1 MLRFTTPALA
11 GIAFIVAAAAGGC
24 SSKAESPVYAG
35 SDLTTDDLP
44 VKIDRDKVV
53 AGTFDQAI
61 DHPAAAAVPGAPD
74 AAPLGTFKQR
84 YWYTSQFADGPTS
97 PVLFNFC
104 GEAEC
109 SDHYL
114 DFVSDVAKVL
124 HASIVALEHRYYGP
138 SKPFEDLTL
147 EHMKYLT
154 VHNALEDAA
163 TFETYAKAS
172 LPLSGKWIA
181 VGGSYSGM
189 LSAFYRLKH
198 PEAVVGAWASS
209 APVNITRFF
218 DGYDRIVS
226 HSLGPTCTLLFQQAM
241 DEAGVAF
248 DDPVKRDALSKAL
261 LGAPW
266 DPSMGNKRDFQA
278 MLSGFAQGDAQ
289 YGHQANLCEA
299 LVQHE
304 LSPIDGLVAY
314 ASPPIAP
321 DPADADGGGAD
332 GGASSGPAVPGV
344 KAPPGVI
351 PALLPGHARRAPDG
365 APATFD
371 DMQWYYQ
378 ECTELGL
385 FAEANSDRT
394 ESVMVS
400 GDDEQAEIDT
410 CVQFTGTSSDT
421 SAARAEYY
429 QPLLDGRASNV
440 FFVNGT
446 LDPWSSLGFTDPETP
461 PPGGNTVFMVQQ
473 GSHCT
478 DLSQL
483 KATSF
488 LGDFEARAKVVG
500 LMRTWLTP

>member
-1 MLRFTTPALA
+1 MTSLAAAGTAL
-11 GIAFIVAAAAGGC
+11 IVAVAAGGC
-24 SSKAESPVYAG
+24 SSKADSPIYAG

-44 VKIDRDKVV
+44 VKIDRTKVV

-61 DHPAAAAVPGAPD
+61 DHPAAAAPGAPA

-109 SDHYL
+109 SDRYV
-114 DFVSDVAKVL
+114 DFLSDVAKVL

-138 SKPFEDLTL
+138 SKPFEDLTV

-163 TFETYAKAS
+163 AFETYAKAS

-218 DGYDRIVS
+218 EGYDRIVS
-226 HSLGPTCTLLFQQAM
+226 HSLGQTCTLLFRQAM
-241 DEAGVAF
+241 DQAGVAF
-248 DDPVKRDALSKAL
+248 DDPVKRDAISNAIQ
-261 LGAPW
+261 GVPW
-266 DPSMGNKRDFQA
+266 DPSFGGKRDFQS
-278 MLSGFAQGDAQ
+278 MLSGMADGDVQ
-289 YGHQANLCEA
+289 YGHQANLCQA
-299 LVQHE
+299 LLQHE
-304 LSPIDGLVAY
+304 LSPLDGLVAY

-321 DPADADGGGAD
+321 DPADADGGAD
-332 GGASSGPAVPGV
+332 AGASSGPTLPGT
-344 KAPPGVI
+344 KAPPGMI
-351 PALLPGHARRAPDG
+351 PALLPGRARRAPDG
-365 APATFD
+365 TPQTFD
-371 DMQWYYQ
+371 GMQWYYQ

-385 FAEANSDRT
+385 FATANPDRT
-394 ESVMVS
+394 ESVMMS
-400 GDDEQAEIDT
+400 GDDEQGQIDT

-429 QPLLDGRASNV
+429 QPLLDGRASNI

-446 LDPWSSLGFTDPETP
+446 LDPWSSLGFTDPEAP
-461 PPGGNTVFMVQQ
+461 PPGGNTVFTVQQ

-483 KATSF
+483 KPSSF
-488 LGDFEARAKVVG
+488 VGDFEARAKAVG
-500 LMRTWLTP
+500 LIRTWLAQ